1 MKAFLDGFTDENDNG
16 RRTAI
21 LKDYLDLHPPDEE
34 DKSATHLPDL
44 MQIWSFASQSNS
56 EGLLSAVAAV
66 LALLLRT
73 ISNILELTDHG
84 LRICRTV
91 LQRNQLELIVRGL
104 TANKGKDYVISP
116 VLRLLREI
124 TIFDGGILAKQVF
137 RLRDQTMKGLARNLH
152 LKFTGEGTED
162 PRKPSVRTN
171 ALRFVLPMLKFLP
184 ADAKRELLFQRD
196 VVIALTKDIKDDPPF
211 MVREMLQTLTVQVL
225 QDAAL
230 QRDAKTKVVNAMS
243 LGRISMLY
251 SYEQPDQESGTLQ
264 KPVDVVAHEFLV
276 LACTSH
282 DLGVLNRQTAF
293 YPRGIDPDDLHD
305 VDLDEA
311 LLDLGLGGI
320 EWMDDFT
327 DQVPLRNTILSD
339 FIKDL
344 RPWSSTKHR
353 ELLLSIFA
361 SAPELVADYFY
372 NKKTFSFDPKLTA
385 TWIGYSSLLYSAVQL
400 PIPQYFGHS
409 KEYAR
414 LPPPHAI
421 VLENILPLPLN
432 QKVLKSCLLHS
443 QGLIRFLAI
452 RILCIA
458 FEKFQKTIAMYH
470 EAAKGSSSLWK
481 KAAKVLSDN
490 FCNRCPSM
498 KDVIHAFRNTPSENI
513 LHREAITR
521 LLVSYYE
528 AVPAIALDTKFD
540 VSVTLTQ
547 ALQNMDSLIPN
558 AEDRGLRTMELE
570 NLFMFAHFSPGMRW
584 FTKAQDLSVSPF
596 MAMLKLSAEAP
607 ADVPLLRIQSVLSSV
622 NQISQI
628 LQTQTSVSALESL
641 VLQLRTVCGTS
652 KAQYVYAFLDDC
664 MSRCATNP
672 VKYICSLEE
681 LQTHGDAEAK
691 TQPFSLLTLA
701 IAEQWPFL
709 MKSDNPEKADLA
721 KFVADYLAACLK
733 MNEDENTINLVAESI
748 VTATP
753 EDIPERANLAQFRNQ
768 IPKISIPNSQMVIS
782 PVTKLISEEKTI
794 PEEEKESIIN
804 KMIDDAPVATED
816 HGALVRWTAKD
827 VEEVVEGGHLA
838 SLIMLL
844 SSEHLH
850 IRREASVNISK
861 FAAKLKESIFE
872 EKEQIWLLLCEL
884 VESAKKAIDEGPL
897 STIVTTFASH
907 AVKVLN
913 DPLHCMYPK
922 LNKFL
927 SQGPTWELDKVPL
940 LYKVLDESPSLD
952 DAYYQEVSWLLTYM
966 LAGLRSAQDMAVY
979 RRRRVFEK
987 LFSLWNSSYLAPGLR
1002 DRILRI
1008 LYRATTIEGGS
1019 TTLITR
1025 FSTMTWLEAQV
1036 ALGAGTPLKVL
1047 LERILESP
1055 DKKRVGKWAKG
1066 VDRIKPEMVKC

>member
-1 MKAFLDGFTDENDNG
+1 
-16 RRTAI
+16 
-21 LKDYLDLHPPDEE
+21 
-34 DKSATHLPDL
+34 

-91 LQRNQLELIVRGL
+91 LQKNQLELVVRGL
-104 TANKGKDYVISP
+104 TANKGKDFIISP

-124 TIFDGGILAKQVF
+124 TIFDGGILAKLVF

-152 LKFTGEGTED
+152 LKFIGEGTED
-162 PRKPSVRTN
+162 FRKPSVRTN
-171 ALRFVLPMLKFLP
+171 ALRFILPMLKFLS

-196 VVIALTKDIKDDPPF
+196 VVVALTKDIKDDPPY
-211 MVREMLQTLTVQVL
+211 MVREILQTLTLQVL
-225 QDAAL
+225 QDGTL

-243 LGRISMLY
+243 LGRIAILY
-251 SYEQPDQESGTLQ
+251 GYDQPDQESETVQ
-264 KPVDVVAHEFLV
+264 KSVDQLAHEFLV

-293 YPRGIDPDDLHD
+293 YPRGLDPDDLQD
-305 VDLDEA
+305 VDLNEA
-311 LLDLGLGGI
+311 ILDLGLGGI
-320 EWMDDFT
+320 EWIDDFT
-327 DQVPLRNTILSD
+327 DQVPVRNTILSD

-361 SAPELVADYFY
+361 SAPELVAEYFY
-372 NKKTFSFDPKLTA
+372 NKKNFSFDPKLTA
-385 TWIGYSSLLYSAVQL
+385 TWIGYSSLLYSAIKL
-400 PIPQYFGHS
+400 PIPQYFGHP
-409 KEYAR
+409 KEYAK

-421 VLENILPLPLN
+421 VLENILPLPLS
-432 QKVLKSCLLHS
+432 QKVLRSCLLHNQS
-443 QGLIRFLAI
+443 LIRFLAI

-458 FEKFQKTIAMYH
+458 FAKLQKTIAMYQ
-470 EAAKGSSSLWK
+470 EAAKGSSSLWT
-481 KAAKVLSDN
+481 KAATVLRDI

-498 KDVIHAFRNTPSENI
+498 KDVIHAFRNTPSEDI
-513 LHREAITR
+513 LHREVITK

-540 VSVTLTQ
+540 VSVPLTQ
-547 ALQNMDSLIPN
+547 ALRDMDSSGVN
-558 AEDRGLRTMELE
+558 KEDRGLRMMELE

-584 FTKAQDLSVSPF
+584 FTKTQDLPISPF

-607 ADVPLLRIQSVLSSV
+607 ADVPLLRLQSILLSV
-622 NQISQI
+622 NQSSQI

-641 VLQLRTVCGTS
+641 IFRLRGVCASSTA
-652 KAQYVYAFLDDC
+652 KHVYGFLDDC
-664 MSRCATNP
+664 MSRCAANS
-672 VKYICSLEE
+672 VKYICLLEE
-681 LQTHGDAEAK
+681 IQSK
-691 TQPFSLLTLA
+691 TNIESKAAPFSLLTLA

-709 MKSDNPEKADLA
+709 MKSEGFEKIEIAN
-721 KFVADYLAACLK
+721 FIADYLAACFKLD
-733 MNEDENTINLVAESI
+733 EDEYVINSVVENIVAAMPKDSSG
-748 VTATP
+748 
-753 EDIPERANLAQFRNQ
+753 RANIEQFRERVEE
-768 IPKISIPNSQMVIS
+768 ISIPDPKIIV
-782 PVTKLISEEKTI
+782 PPTTKLIPEDRQISENEKHTI
-794 PEEEKESIIN
+794 VS
-804 KMIDDAPVATED
+804 KMLSDTPISTED
-816 HGALVRWTAKD
+816 HSALVRWTVKD

-861 FAAKLKESIFE
+861 FAAKLKESNFE
-872 EKEQIWLLLCEL
+872 EKEQVWLLLSEL
-884 VESAKKAIDEGPL
+884 VESAKKAIDEAPL
-897 STIVTTFASH
+897 STIITAFASH
-907 AVKVLN
+907 AVLVLK
-913 DPLHCMYPK
+913 DPLQCLYPK
-922 LNKFL
+922 INKFL

-966 LAGLRSAQDMAVY
+966 LVGLRSAQDMAIY

-987 LFSLWNSSYLAPGLR
+987 LFSLWNSAYLTPGLR

-1036 ALGAGTPLKVL
+1036 ALGAGTSLKVL
-1047 LERILESP
+1047 LERILESS

-1066 VDRIKPEMVKC
+1066 VNRTKSDMVKR